1 MSTVVLS
8 CLVPERQVS
17 DLKLARVGERHRAYL
32 PRLPLGREKMK
43 TKLVCPACG
52 HEQLARIARRGFLR
66 TKVYPLLGFYPW
78 ECAMCR
84 KEFLI
89 RKRGAGYRRVSSAAQ
104 PGREQ
109 VVSPENGRN
118 SR

>member
-1 MSTVVLS
+1 M
-8 CLVPERQVS
+8 
-17 DLKLARVGERHRAYL
+17 
-32 PRLPLGREKMK
+32 MK

-66 TKVYPLLGFYPW
+66 KKLYPILGFYPW

-89 RKRGAGYRRVSSAAQ
+89 RKRGAGYRRVSSASPSAREHVAPQ
-104 PGREQ
+104 ESGR
-109 VVSPENGRN
+109 SGR
-118 SR
+118 

>member
-1 MSTVVLS
+1 
-8 CLVPERQVS
+8 
-17 DLKLARVGERHRAYL
+17 
-32 PRLPLGREKMK
+32 MK
-43 TKLVCPACG
+43 TKLVCPGCG

-66 TKVYPLLGFYPW
+66 KKVYPLFRFYPW

-89 RKRGAGYRRVSSAAQ
+89 RKRGAGYRRVSSSSQAA
-104 PGREQ
+104 RER
-109 VVSPENGRN
+109 VVSPENGRG

>member
-1 MSTVVLS
+1 
-8 CLVPERQVS
+8 
-17 DLKLARVGERHRAYL
+17 
-32 PRLPLGREKMK
+32 MK
-43 TKLVCPACG
+43 TKLVCPACR

-66 TKVYPLLGFYPW
+66 TKVYPLFGFYPW

-89 RKRGAGYRRVSSAAQ
+89 RKRGAGYRRVSSASQAA
-104 PGREQ
+104 RDQ
-109 VVSPENGRN
+109 VVSSENGQS

>member
-1 MSTVVLS
+1 L
-8 CLVPERQVS
+8 EF
-17 DLKLARVGERHRAYL
+17 ARNGEEASL
-32 PRLPLGREKMK
+32 NAPRCRSGEKDMK

-66 TKVYPLLGFYPW
+66 QKLYPMLGFYPW

-89 RKRGAGYRRVSSAAQ
+89 RRRGAGYRRVSSASQAA
-104 PGREQ
+104 GEQ
-109 VVSPENGRN
+109 VISSGSVRSGR
-118 SR
+118 